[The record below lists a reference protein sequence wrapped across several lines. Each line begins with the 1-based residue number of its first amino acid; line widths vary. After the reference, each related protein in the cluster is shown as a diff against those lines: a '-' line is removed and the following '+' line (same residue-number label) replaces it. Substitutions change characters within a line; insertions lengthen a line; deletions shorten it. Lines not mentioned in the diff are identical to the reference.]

1 MTSDQ
6 LQKYS
11 YYVERLLLLDN
22 PTIEPT
28 EYIQSTSS
36 HFPSFT
42 SSSLSSSLTPSLMPS
57 FTPSLLPTQSIIL
70 STYTDLNNPNVLQY
84 IIAISIATSIL
95 TTCCVIFTGY
105 YCSKFRKRLRL
116 RYLGNIASDNSSS
129 LSSLSLSENDSNI
142 VDMIVEKKEEVPD
155 TVMFWFEDIYR
166 RKMESYEGMV

>member
-11 YYVERLLLLDN
+11 YYVERLLLTPD
-22 PTIEPT
+22 TSEPT
-28 EYIQSTSS
+28 EYTQTPI
-36 HFPSFT
+36 
-42 SSSLSSSLTPSLMPS
+42 SLSPS

-70 STYTDLNNPNVLQY
+70 STYTDINRPDVLQY

-105 YCSKFRKRLRL
+105 YCSKLRTRLRL
-116 RYLGNIASDNSSS
+116 RYLGSIESDNSSS
-129 LSSLSLSENDSNI
+129 LSSLSLSDSDI
-142 VDMIVEKKEEVPD
+142 VDTIVEKKEEVPD